1 MAESLPVFTPGSA
14 VTFTASAAITGG
26 QLVAVSGNR
35 TVAPAGAGS
44 SAWIGVAAHDTAE
57 TGKVTVYSGGVH
69 ELVSSGAVA
78 AGANVIAG
86 AAGVVVTI
94 GEEDDYS
101 KIVGV
106 ALSAAASNKVLIK
119 LAR

>member
-1 MAESLPVFTPGSA
+1 MAEHIAHFKPGAA
-14 VTFTASAAITGG
+14 VTFTTTAVVSGG
-26 QLVAVSGNR
+26 QLLAVSGNR

-44 SAWIGVAAHDTAE
+44 SAWIGVAAFDAAS
-57 TGKVTVYSGGVH
+57 GAKVTVESGGVH
-69 ELVSSGAVA
+69 ELASTGAIA

-94 GEEDDYS
+94 GAETDYS

-106 ALSAAASNKVLIK
+106 AVSAAASNKVLVK

>member
-1 MAESLPVFTPGSA
+1 MGEFLPRFAPGA
-14 VTFTASAAITGG
+14 NVTLTASATITGG
-26 QLVAVSGNR
+26 QLVAVSGDR

-44 SAWIGVAAHDTAE
+44 SAWIGVATNDTAS
-57 TGKVTVYSGGVH
+57 GAKLNVTSGCVV
-69 ELVSSGAVA
+69 ELTSSGAIA

-94 GEEDDYS
+94 GAETDYS

-106 ALSAAASNKVLIK
+106 ALSAAASNKVLVK